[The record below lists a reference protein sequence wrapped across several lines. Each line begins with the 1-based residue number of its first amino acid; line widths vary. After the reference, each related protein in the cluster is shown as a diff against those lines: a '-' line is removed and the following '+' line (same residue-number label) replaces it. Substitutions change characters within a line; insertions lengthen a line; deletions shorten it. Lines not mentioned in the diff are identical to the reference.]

1 MAATVELLVVSARP
15 VQRLHLRQRL
25 MLGLL

>member
-15 VQRLHLRQRL
+15 VQRLHLR
-25 MLGLL
+25 